1 MGLEYYHSCPW
12 PEESKQ
18 HRLAP
23 AVSLSKAGIPCVVWA
38 ADALAFIHLVPT
50 GLSSLQLLIPDELV
64 DKATS
69 ILTTQSFQVADT
81 PKEWLEYPMWDR
93 STPSCY
99 PGSVALRTTAAED
112 SLDEDAPR
120 QVWLHPQSLFSF
132 DVRDHSLSV
141 TLDKFPDTVR
151 FPTRPAF
158 LDTIFAVILE
168 PPIGFKHRRFHG
180 MMMCYYGRLLQ
191 YTMRGPSRLPSGEFG
206 EAHKTALAEVK
217 EENYP
222 YFHHLLSGGQR
233 MAWTEAVAKR
243 REVMRKIGKG
253 HEVDRPFPRNTA
265 AVEER
270 NAKIAAAAAMQ
281 SIPNP
286 M

>member
-1 MGLEYYHSCPW
+1 MGLEYYDSCPW

-38 ADALAFIHLVPT
+38 EDALAFIHLVPT
-50 GLSSLQLLIPDELV
+50 GLSSLQLLIPDELIH
-64 DKATS
+64 KATS

-81 PKEWLEYPMWDR
+81 PQEWLEYPMWDR
-93 STPSCY
+93 STPSCH
-99 PGSVALRTTAAED
+99 PGI
-112 SLDEDAPR
+112 
-120 QVWLHPQSLFSF
+120 WLHPQSLFSV
-132 DVRDHSLSV
+132 DVRDHSLSI

-151 FPTRPAF
+151 FLTRAAF
-158 LDTIFAVILE
+158 LDTIFALILE
-168 PPIGFKHRRFHG
+168 PPIGFNHHRFHST
-180 MMMCYYGRLLQ
+180 MMCYYSGLIQ
-191 YTMRGPSRLPSGEFG
+191 HTMRGPSRLPSGELG
-206 EAHKTALAEVK
+206 EAHKAALAEVR

-222 YFHHLLSGGQR
+222 YFHNLLSGGQ
-233 MAWTEAVAKR
+233 MAWTEAVAQR
-243 REVMRKIGKG
+243 REVMGKIRKG

-281 SIPNP
+281 PVSNAT
-286 M
+286 